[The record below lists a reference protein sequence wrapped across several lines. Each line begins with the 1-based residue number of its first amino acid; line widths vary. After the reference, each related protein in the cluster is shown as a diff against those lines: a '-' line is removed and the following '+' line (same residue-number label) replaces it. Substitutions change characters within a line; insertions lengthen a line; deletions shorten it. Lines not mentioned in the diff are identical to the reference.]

1 MTFNLQVIS
10 PGARLAIREFTA
22 NRHGDPWL
30 KAVPGQVA
38 VSAARA
44 KGTHLAARYKR
55 IARRRG
61 RKGALVAV
69 GHAVLIAV
77 WTMLT
82 ANDLTTAQF
91 SCQSGLT
98 A

>member
-1 MTFNLQVIS
+1 
-10 PGARLAIREFTA
+10 
-22 NRHGDPWL
+22 
-30 KAVPGQVA
+30 VPGQVA

-61 RKGALVAV
+61 KKGALVAV
-69 GHAVLIAV
+69 GHAALIAV

-91 SCQSGLT
+91 
-98 A
+98 